1 MYWWL
6 ISEFLPTTH
15 KQTKGKIMAT
25 TVITG
30 RDISLSFTGGTDIE
44 AQATSAVLTKTNV
57 RETYQTLDG
66 EAYKT
71 TNIEGTFALSMLA
84 DWGKASSVCEALWTA
99 AETAPD
105 TDITVTLT
113 AATGAQF
120 VFPIMPEFPTAGGSG
135 TDAQTVDFTFKVSKG
150 EVTETFS

>member
-1 MYWWL
+1 
-6 ISEFLPTTH
+6 
-15 KQTKGKIMAT
+15 MAT

-44 AQATSAVLTKTNV
+44 AQATNAVLTKVNE
-57 RETYQTLDG
+57 RQTYQTLDG

-71 TNIEGTFALSMLA
+71 TNISGTFQLDMLA

-105 TDITVTLT
+105 TDISITLT
-113 AATGAQF
+113 SATGAQF
-120 VFPIMPEFPTAGGSG
+120 VFPVKPEFPTAGGSG
-135 TDAQTVDFTFKVSKG
+135 VDAQTVSFTFTVSKG

>member
-1 MYWWL
+1 
-6 ISEFLPTTH
+6 
-15 KQTKGKIMAT
+15 MAT

-44 AQATSAVLTKTNV
+44 AQATSAVLTKTNI

-71 TNIEGTFALSMLA
+71 VNLEGTFALSMLA
-84 DWGKASSVCEALWTA
+84 DWGKANSVCEALWTA

-105 TDITVTLT
+105 TDITITLV
-113 AATGAQF
+113 AATGASF
-120 VFPIMPEFPTAGGSG
+120 SFPVKPEFPTAGGSG
-135 TDAQTVDFTFKVSKG
+135 IDAQTVDFTFTVSG
-150 EVTETFS
+150 GAVTETFS

>member
-1 MYWWL
+1 
-6 ISEFLPTTH
+6 
-15 KQTKGKIMAT
+15 MAT

-44 AQATSAVLTKTNV
+44 AQATNAVLTKVNERQV
-57 RETYQTLDG
+57 YQTLDG

-71 TNIEGTFALSMLA
+71 TNISGTFQLDMLA
-84 DWGKASSVCEALWTA
+84 DWGKTDSVCEAIWTA

-105 TDITVTLT
+105 TDISITLT
-113 AATGAQF
+113 SATGAQF
-120 VFPIMPEFPTAGGSG
+120 VFPVKPEFPTAGGSG
-135 TDAQTVDFTFKVSKG
+135 IDAQTVSFTFTVSQG

>member
-1 MYWWL
+1 
-6 ISEFLPTTH
+6 
-15 KQTKGKIMAT
+15 MAT

-44 AQATSAVLTKTNV
+44 AQALSAVLTKTNV

-71 TNIEGTFALSMLA
+71 VNTEASFALSMLA
-84 DWGKASSVCEALWTA
+84 DWGKANSVCEALWAA
-99 AETAPD
+99 AETPD
-105 TDITVTLT
+105 TTISVTLT

-120 VFPIMPEFPTAGGSG
+120 VFPILPEFPTAGGAG
-135 TDAQTVDFTFKVSKG
+135 TDAQTVDFTFKVANG
-150 EVTETFS
+150 TVTETFS

>member
-1 MYWWL
+1 
-6 ISEFLPTTH
+6 
-15 KQTKGKIMAT
+15 MAT

-44 AQATSAVLTKTNV
+44 AQATNAVLTKVNE
-57 RETYQTLDG
+57 RQTYQTLDG

-71 TNIEGTFALSMLA
+71 TNISGTFQLDMLA

-105 TDITVTLT
+105 TDISITLT
-113 AATGAQF
+113 SATGAQF
-120 VFPIMPEFPTAGGSG
+120 VFPVKPEFPTAGGSG
-135 TDAQTVDFTFKVSKG
+135 VDAQTVSFTFKVSKG
-150 EVTETFS
+150 AVVETFS

>member
-1 MYWWL
+1 
-6 ISEFLPTTH
+6 
-15 KQTKGKIMAT
+15 MAT

-44 AQATSAVLTKTNV
+44 AQATSAVLTKTNL

-71 TNIEGTFALSMLA
+71 TNTEASFALSMLA
-84 DWGKASSVCEALWTA
+84 DWGKTGSVCEALWTA
-99 AETAPD
+99 AESPD
-105 TDITVTLT
+105 TTISVTMT

-120 VFPIMPEFPTAGGSG
+120 VFPILPEFPTAGGSG
-135 TDAQTVDFTFKVSKG
+135 TDAQTVDFTFKVANG
-150 EVTETFS
+150 TVVETFS

>member
-1 MYWWL
+1 
-6 ISEFLPTTH
+6 
-15 KQTKGKIMAT
+15 MAT

-44 AQATSAVLTKTNV
+44 AQALSAVLTKTNL

-71 TNIEGTFALSMLA
+71 TNVEASFALSMLA
-84 DWGKASSVCEALWTA
+84 DWGKASSVCEALWAA
-99 AETAPD
+99 AETPD
-105 TDITVTLT
+105 TTISVTLT

-120 VFPIMPEFPTAGGSG
+120 VFPILPEFPTAGGAG
-135 TDAQTVDFTFKVSKG
+135 TDAQTVDFTFKVANG
-150 EVTETFS
+150 TVVETFS

>member
-1 MYWWL
+1 
-6 ISEFLPTTH
+6 
-15 KQTKGKIMAT
+15 MAT

-44 AQATSAVLTKTNV
+44 AQALSAVLTKTNL

-71 TNIEGTFALSMLA
+71 TNTEASFALSMLA
-84 DWGKASSVCEALWTA
+84 DWGKASSVCEALWAA
-99 AETAPD
+99 AEAPD
-105 TDITVTLT
+105 TTISVTLT

-120 VFPIMPEFPTAGGSG
+120 VFPILPEFPTAGGAG
-135 TDAQTVDFTFKVSKG
+135 TDAQTVDFTFKVANG
-150 EVTETFS
+150 TVVETFS